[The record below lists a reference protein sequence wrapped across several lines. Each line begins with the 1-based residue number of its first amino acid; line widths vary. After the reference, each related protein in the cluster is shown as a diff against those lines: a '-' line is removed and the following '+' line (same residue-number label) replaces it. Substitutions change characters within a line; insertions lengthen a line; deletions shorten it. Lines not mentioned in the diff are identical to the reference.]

1 MIFFGVSLYRS
12 YRKYYCYRKKTFAV
26 KKLHN
31 QFQIEG
37 EKSKL
42 FDLTF
47 PCTVIYQNVLQLT
60 HCVIL
65 TLRNPFLTKEN
76 DSFIEAVFRFLKC
89 FSILIFNIRDLFF
102 CFVLNK

>member
-1 MIFFGVSLYRS
+1 L
-12 YRKYYCYRKKTFAV
+12 KELLLKKETFAV

-42 FDLTF
+42 FDFTF
-47 PCTVIYQNVLQLT
+47 PCTVIYQNVSQLT

-65 TLRNPFLTKEN
+65 TLGNPFLTKEN
-76 DSFIEAVFRFLKC
+76 DSFIEAVFLFLKY

-102 CFVLNK
+102 VLFYNFVFVFWTDLR